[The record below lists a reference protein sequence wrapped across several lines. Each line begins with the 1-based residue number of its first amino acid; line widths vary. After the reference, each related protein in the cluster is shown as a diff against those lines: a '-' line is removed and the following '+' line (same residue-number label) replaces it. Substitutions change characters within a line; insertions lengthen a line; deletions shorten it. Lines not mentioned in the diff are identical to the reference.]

1 MSELVDTHCHIQ
13 SAGDSIG
20 ERGTR
25 ELWAKDPD
33 LSPESIIDDA
43 KAEGVNK
50 LICVGCD
57 LEDSQLA
64 VDFVQQHDNCWASI
78 GIHPHEA
85 KDYLGQTDRLSKLAV
100 LAQKS
105 KVVAVGE
112 CGLDY
117 YYQHSPAATQEEILR
132 FQIELAQTQN
142 LPLIFHVREA
152 FADFWRIFDD
162 YQGVVGVL
170 HSFTDTAD
178 NLEKAIDRGLYIG
191 VNGIATFVKNDEQ
204 LEMYKAIPLDKL
216 VLETDAPFLTPTPH
230 RGKINQPKHV
240 KLVAEF
246 LANLRQE
253 DFDTL
258 AQSTTRNVYELF
270 GELK

>member
-1 MSELVDTHCHIQ
+1 MIELVDTHCHIQ
-13 SAGDSIG
+13 SAGESVG

-25 ELWAKDPD
+25 ELWARDPQLRVD
-33 LSPESIIDDA
+33 AIINGA
-43 KAEGVNK
+43 KNEGVNK

-85 KDYLGQTDRLSKLAV
+85 KHYRGQVKRLAKLSG
-100 LAQKS
+100 LAQKP

-117 YYQHSPAATQEEILR
+117 YYQHSPTLAQEEILR
-132 FQIELAQTQN
+132 FQIELAKKHK

-152 FADFWRIFDD
+152 FDDFWRIFDE
-162 YQGVVGVL
+162 YPGLSGVL
-170 HSFTDTAD
+170 HSFTDSAA
-178 NLEKAIDRGLYIG
+178 NLQKAIDRNLYIG
-191 VNGIATFVKNDEQ
+191 VNGIVTFVKDEQ
-204 LEMYKAIPLDKL
+204 QLEVYKSIPSEKL
-216 VLETDAPFLTPTPH
+216 LLETDAPFLTPTPH
-230 RGKINQPKHV
+230 RGKVNQPKHI

-246 LANLRQE
+246 LASLRGE
-253 DFDTL
+253 NHDFL
-258 AQSTTRNVYELF
+258 AQTTTNNAIRLF
-270 GELK
+270 GGLQ